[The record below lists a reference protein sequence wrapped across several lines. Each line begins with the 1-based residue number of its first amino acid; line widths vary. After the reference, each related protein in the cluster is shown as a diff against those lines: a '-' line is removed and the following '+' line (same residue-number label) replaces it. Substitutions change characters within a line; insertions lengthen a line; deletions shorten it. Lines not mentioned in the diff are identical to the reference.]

1 MQSTFEADKG
11 RLAGKIAI
19 VTGATSGIGRGIAQ
33 MFACEGAKVLLTGRD
48 EVRGQN
54 AINEIAQLNVPRQ
67 NLAFFG
73 ADLTDAEACRAIVA
87 HTMETFGA
95 LDILVNN
102 AADTS
107 RGNLE
112 NTSLEL
118 WDHLMAINLRAPF
131 VLMQAALPHLKAQG
145 GGSIVNIGSVN
156 AYVGETKLLA
166 YSATKGGLMTLTKNA
181 AADLRRYRVRVNVIN
196 VGWTLTEGEDRVMQ
210 KDTGRADW
218 LEEAE
223 KTRPFGRLLLPA
235 DIARAALF
243 FASDDSAL
251 VTGSALDLEQ
261 NPVGA
266 RNT

>member
-1 MQSTFEADKG
+1 MQTSPEMSEKKLSG
-11 RLAGKIAI
+11 RIAI

-33 MFACEGAKVLLTGRD
+33 LFACQGAKVLLTGRD
-48 EVRGQN
+48 EARGQA
-54 AINEIAQLNVPRQ
+54 AIEEIAGMGVPRD
-67 NLAFFG
+67 NLAFFS
-73 ADLTDAEACRAIVA
+73 ADLCDAAACQVIVA
-87 HTMETFGA
+87 QAMQTFGA

-107 RGNLE
+107 RGDLE

-118 WDHLMAINLRAPF
+118 WDRLMAINLRAPF
-131 VLMQAALPHLKAQG
+131 VLMQAALPHLKER

-196 VGWTLTEGEDRVMQ
+196 VGWTLTEGEDRVMRQ
-210 KDTGRADW
+210 DTGREDW
-218 LEEAE
+218 LQAAE
-223 KTRPFGRLLLPA
+223 QTRPFGRLLLPA
-235 DIARAALF
+235 DVARAALF

>member
-1 MQSTFEADKG
+1 MQSTLEAERGK
-11 RLAGKIAI
+11 LAGKVAI

-33 MFACEGAKVLLTGRD
+33 LFACEGAKVLLSGRD
-48 EVRGQN
+48 EARGQS
-54 AINEIAQLNVPRQ
+54 AIDEIAQLGVERQ

-73 ADLTDAEACRAIVA
+73 ADLCDAKSCQSIVA
-87 HTMETFGA
+87 HAIATFGA
-95 LDILVNN
+95 LDVVVNN

-107 RGNLE
+107 RGDLE

-118 WDHLMAINLRAPF
+118 WDRLMAINLRAPF
-131 VLMQAALPHLKAQG
+131 IVMQAALPHLKNR
-145 GGSIVNIGSVN
+145 GGSILNIGSVN

-181 AADLRRYRVRVNVIN
+181 AADLRRYRVRVNVLN
-196 VGWTLTEGEDRVMQ
+196 AGWTLTEGEDRVMRQ
-210 KDTGRADW
+210 DTGRADW

-223 KTRPFGRLLLPA
+223 QTRPFGRLLLPA

-243 FASDDSAL
+243 FACDDSAL
-251 VTGSALDLEQ
+251 ITGSALDLEQ

>member
-1 MQSTFEADKG
+1 MQSTLSAEHGK
-11 RLAGKIAI
+11 LAGKIAL

-33 MFACEGAKVLLTGRD
+33 LFACEGAQVLLTGRD
-48 EVRGQN
+48 ETRGQQ
-54 AINEIAQLNVPRQ
+54 AIVEIAQLGVPRQ

-73 ADLTDAEACRAIVA
+73 ADLCDAQQCRSIVA
-87 HTMETFGA
+87 HAVGTFGA

-107 RGNLE
+107 RGDLE
-112 NTSLEL
+112 NTTLEL
-118 WDHLMAINLRAPF
+118 WDRLMAINLRAPF
-131 VLMQAALPHLKAQG
+131 VLMQAGLPHLKNR

-181 AADLRRYRVRVNVIN
+181 AADLRRYRIRVNVIN
-196 VGWTLTEGEDRVMQ
+196 VGWTLTEGEDCVMRQ
-210 KDTGRADW
+210 DTGRDDW
-218 LEEAE
+218 LEAAE
-223 KTRPFGRLLLPA
+223 QTRPFGRLLLPA

-251 VTGSALDLEQ
+251 ITGSALDFEQ